1 MKSCSRGDVRHT
13 DSTQRSAIQ
22 LTRWDLRKME
32 TDRGS
37 VSPSF
42 RCVHAPGLLHTGLAS
57 RRFNNGPERCRGF
70 VSVVVAADPYRTSAG
85 LEGQQAQNSFGPEPR
100 ASKRHD
106 LLRGEQASIRD
117 RATLWGRSV
126 ETARNAAV
134 SNIDRLPGQQK
145 IIRPKHRW
153 THQRFNSLS
162 VLTPETAHPSTHP
175 RSLIGTH
182 IHPRTECK

>member
-13 DSTQRSAIQ
+13 DSTQRNAIP

-106 LLRGEQASIRD
+106 LLRGEQAFDPRS
-117 RATLWGRSV
+117 ATLFGRRSV
-126 ETARNAAV
+126 ETAWNAAD

-145 IIRPKHRW
+145 IRYPKAPVGAPKI
-153 THQRFNSLS
+153 Q
-162 VLTPETAHPSTHP
+162 
-175 RSLIGTH
+175 
-182 IHPRTECK
+182 